1 MSAVF
6 TELDVPSLEM
16 NVGSNLVINA
26 VNLND
31 DLHID
36 LKYGLNLS
44 SIELDALYYSVALI
58 YQKDTMATF
67 QVNFFQ
73 FSFKIWDHFSAFDP
87 TDNQL
92 TLRISAYN
100 PKFYMPSL
108 SSKKISIN
116 IPPQNC

>member
-1 MSAVF
+1 MF
-6 TELDVPSLEM
+6 TELDVPSLEI
-16 NVGSNLVINA
+16 NVGLNYVLNA

-31 DLHID
+31 DLQIN
-36 LKYGLNLS
+36 LKYGLDLPL
-44 SIELDALYYSVALI
+44 IDLDSLYYSVALI

-92 TLRISAYN
+92 TIRISAYN
-100 PKFYMPSL
+100 P
-108 SSKKISIN
+108 
-116 IPPQNC
+116 